1 MDCLITSDGTPPTVS
16 SEHISDLLLVLWQ
29 RWRSASPVRRGEI
42 TREQY
47 WILRTLSERGK
58 MKIKEIASAIGCTS
72 GSASIAVKRLERS
85 GLVRRE
91 RGEKDERVVTVTL
104 AKRGARKL
112 DNWRGEQLVS
122 MSALFEPLSAK
133 EKRVLGA
140 SLEKAL
146 GAGGDPRL
154 SARGAQGKRR

>member
-1 MDCLITSDGTPPTVS
+1 VS

-29 RWRSASPVRRGEI
+29 RWRSASPVKRGAI

-58 MKIKEIASAIGCTS
+58 MKMKEIASTIGCTP
-72 GSASIAVKRLERS
+72 GSASIAAKRLERS

-104 AKRGARKL
+104 ARRGARKL
-112 DNWRGEQLVS
+112 DAWRGEQLVS

-133 EKRVLGA
+133 EKRALGGI
-140 SLEKAL
+140 LEKAL
-146 GAGGDPRL
+146 VAGGDLPL
-154 SARGAQGKRR
+154 PKQGTRVRKS